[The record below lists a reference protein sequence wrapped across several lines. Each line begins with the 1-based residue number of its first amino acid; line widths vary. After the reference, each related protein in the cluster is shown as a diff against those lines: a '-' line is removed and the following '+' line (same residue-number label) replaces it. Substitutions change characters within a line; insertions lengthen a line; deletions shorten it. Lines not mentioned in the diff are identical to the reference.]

1 MWLVTWTV
9 ISYML
14 IACPSPPPVC
24 DEFGRCGVS
33 MSTTLVACYESS
45 EKQMERKF
53 ESEAEALAFV
63 ERGESSAGVGYGY
76 TDTMKDFK
84 VTYYWCDSGGS
95 GTVTT
100 RGAGLNEN
108 E

>member
-33 MSTTLVACYESS
+33 MPTTLLACYDNS
-45 EKQMERKF
+45 EKHMERKF
-53 ESEAEALAFV
+53 EAEAEAIAFV

-76 TDTMKDFK
+76 NDTMKDFK
-84 VTYYWCDSGGS
+84 VTYIGDKHGGGFS
-95 GTVTT
+95 WPSMPSFIP
-100 RGAGLNEN
+100 
-108 E
+108 